1 MGAIYRNG
9 VKYTQTKTEGVT
21 VDEEL
26 DTDSVNPV
34 QNKVIAAKIN
44 EVIESLGTQV
54 DFTLDGTTLYITT
67 K

>member
-44 EVIESLGTQV
+44 EVIESLGTQA